1 MSKNTRPLT
10 RKQDLGKLVAGYLSS
25 LIISL
30 FLVSPIG
37 ATQRMVLAE
46 MYTNTG

>member
-1 MSKNTRPLT
+1 MSSNRTSSDRPRAIGRT
-10 RKQDLGKLVAGYLSS
+10 VSSAGLGTL
-25 LIISL
+25 L
-30 FLVSPIG
+30 FLLLALPLR